1 MKVIDRHLTIKND
14 NPIQRN
20 NLELVK
26 THIAKFAGDGRNAK
40 LWNGAST
47 LTTAERFEVFNF
59 QSLLEGKN
67 TTISNGQMILV
78 MRYLEQQIINIR
90 EQNRDK
96 PESDWLHPVIIL
108 DEGYNFIDP
117 NYPIALDFVYMW
129 YKRIRKYGGLICF
142 ITQNLGDIF
151 GNQEIISKTTA
162 ITNNSQYSFIFPL
175 APVDIATLTEL
186 YRNAGEINDAERN
199 EIANGQR
206 GHCFLISAPRERTS
220 FQVVA
225 NETVVDL
232 FSNVHTPDEIKAML

>member
-1 MKVIDRHLTIKND
+1 
-14 NPIQRN
+14 
-20 NLELVK
+20 
-26 THIAKFAGDGRNAK
+26 
-40 LWNGAST
+40 
-47 LTTAERFEVFNF
+47 
-59 QSLLEGKN
+59 
-67 TTISNGQMILV
+67 

-90 EQNRDK
+90 EQNRDT
-96 PESDWLHPVIIL
+96 PGSDWLHPVIIL

-162 ITNNSQYSFIFPL
+162 ITNNSQYSFVFPL
-175 APVDIATLTEL
+175 APADIATLTEL
-186 YRNAGEINDAERN
+186 YRNAGEINDAEKI
-199 EIANGQR
+199 EITNGQR

-225 NETVVDL
+225 NDTVVDL
-232 FSNVHTPDEIKAML
+232 FSNVHTPEGIRAMLSGE